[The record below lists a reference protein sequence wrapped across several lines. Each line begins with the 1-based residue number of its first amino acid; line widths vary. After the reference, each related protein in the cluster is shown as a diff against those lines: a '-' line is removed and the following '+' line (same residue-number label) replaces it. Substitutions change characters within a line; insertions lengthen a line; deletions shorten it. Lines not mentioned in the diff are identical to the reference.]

1 MKEQGTEKR
10 KSPVTAP
17 VRNNETKVDFL
28 DISDVSSGR
37 IAKGGREDFKIQR
50 KLYLVPGTVK
60 SKRRSAGG
68 GGDI

>member
-10 KSPVTAP
+10 KSPVITT
-17 VRNNETKVDFL
+17 VRKNETKMDFL
-28 DISDVSSGR
+28 DISDVSTRR
-37 IAKGGREDFKIQR
+37 IAMGGREVFKIQR
-50 KLYLVPGTVK
+50 KLYLVPGTAE